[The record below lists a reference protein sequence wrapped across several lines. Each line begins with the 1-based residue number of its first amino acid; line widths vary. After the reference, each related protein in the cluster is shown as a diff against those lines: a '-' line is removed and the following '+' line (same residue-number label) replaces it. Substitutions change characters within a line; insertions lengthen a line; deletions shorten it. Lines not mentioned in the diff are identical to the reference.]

1 MSSVKQIF
9 IIGSIRSGII
19 MIGRILGNHS
29 DFSAFKEL
37 HFFVTICTNNYNQ
50 DLNRQEQIDYIS

>member
-9 IIGSIRSGII
+9 IIGSSRNWTT
-19 MIGRILGNHS
+19 MIGRILGNYS
-29 DFSAFKEL
+29 AVSAFKEL